1 MYELFDALQLL
12 WGDYFMNKYFFM
24 SAVYVSWKRITIVPQ
39 NLKKC
44 LFFSVKRFLCIYTY
58 VYKEMLNEL

>member
-39 NLKKC
+39 NLKKMFIF
-44 LFFSVKRFLCIYTY
+44 LSKEIFVYLYLCIQG
-58 VYKEMLNEL
+58 NA